1 VVEEIENVIDTSPVE
16 KFFQTNG
23 PSTNKWSAASA
34 PCSHDA
40 AGEEAL
46 KPPARTAPIS
56 PFMVDRRRPK
66 FPVGDPLWR
75 NGLAARFV
83 FPVLGVVLAAAIG

>member
-16 KFFQTNG
+16 EFFQTNG

-46 KPPARTAPIS
+46 KPHEDG
-56 PFMVDRRRPK
+56 VDITVYGRS
-66 FPVGDPLWR
+66 
-75 NGLAARFV
+75 AASKV
-83 FPVLGVVLAAAIG
+83 PGW